1 MTVTATMQLTCAWNR
16 RADKKV
22 RPQVLF
28 EGIALENHDQWL
40 SKCELL
46 WNSLT
51 NSDKDS
57 WNNA

>member
-57 WNNA
+57 